1 VGDARGDDAVNTYL
15 LLKLVHIVSAAVLF
29 GTGMG
34 IAFFM
39 FRAHRSGNIE
49 ALRVVTRNVIL
60 ADWIFTATAVLAQ
73 PLSGALLM
81 FHAGY
86 ALTSAWFGWV
96 AALYLL
102 TGACWIPVVVLQYRM
117 ARYAARAS
125 SFDALPAAYYRCF
138 RAWILLGIPAFT
150 LVIALY
156 VLMVYRAKFP
166 V

>member
-1 VGDARGDDAVNTYL
+1 MNTYF
-15 LLKLVHIVSAAVLF
+15 LLKFVHIISAAVLF

-86 ALTSAWFGWV
+86 SLSSPWFGWV
-96 AALYLL
+96 AALYVL
-102 TGACWIPVVVLQYRM
+102 TGACWVPVVVLQYRM
-117 ARYAARAS
+117 ARYAARAPT
-125 SFDALPAAYYRCF
+125 FDALPADYHRCF
-138 RAWILLGIPAFT
+138 RRWVTLGFPAFT
-150 LVIALY
+150 MVIALY
-156 VLMVYRAKFP
+156 ALMVYRAKFP
-166 V
+166 I

>member
-1 VGDARGDDAVNTYL
+1 MNTYL
-15 LLKLVHIVSAAVLF
+15 LLKLVHIISAAVLF
-29 GTGMG
+29 GTGVG

-73 PLSGALLM
+73 PLSGILLM

-86 ALTSAWFGWV
+86 ALTSPWLGWV
-96 AALYLL
+96 AALYVL
-102 TGACWIPVVVLQYRM
+102 TGACWIPVVMLQYRM
-117 ARYAARAS
+117 ARYAARAA
-125 SFDALPAAYYRCF
+125 SFDTLPEGYHRCF
-138 RAWILLGIPAFT
+138 RAWVLLGAPAFT
-150 LVIALY
+150 MVIALY
-156 VLMVYRAKFP
+156 ALMVYRAKFP

>member
-1 VGDARGDDAVNTYL
+1 VNTYL
-15 LLKLVHIVSAAVLF
+15 LLKLVHIISAAVLF

-86 ALTSAWFGWV
+86 ALTSPWFGWV

-117 ARYAARAS
+117 ARYAARAAT
-125 SFDALPAAYYRCF
+125 FDTLPAEYYRCF

-166 V
+166 I